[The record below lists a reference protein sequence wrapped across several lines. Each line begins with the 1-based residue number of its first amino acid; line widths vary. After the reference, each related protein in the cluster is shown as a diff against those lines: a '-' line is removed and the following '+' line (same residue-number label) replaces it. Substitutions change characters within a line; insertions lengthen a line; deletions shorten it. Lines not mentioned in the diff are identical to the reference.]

1 MRTPFFMAKTA
12 VLWSLLVISAR
23 ENEASE
29 IQRREVPDA
38 FKIYVH
44 LDDVLAVSDINA
56 DGVLECVE
64 AVRTEY
70 QTQPKVATYLF
81 LLKGHHG
88 TEKKNVSVHI
98 IPGTTPDKITIYF
111 DNNNEQKFEAQYL
124 YTDYETC
131 AIVKGPYGV
140 ERKNKMPNC
149 SFYLRTD
156 TVAGC
161 LLLVSKDK
169 ADNIPKS
176 CITNFADL
184 CGVSVN
190 LYSED
195 LCPEYE

>member
-1 MRTPFFMAKTA
+1 MGTPFFTVKTA
-12 VLWSLLVISAR
+12 VLWSLLVIFAR

-29 IQRREVPDA
+29 IQRREVLDA
-38 FKIYVH
+38 FKIYAH

-111 DNNNEQKFEAQYL
+111 DN
-124 YTDYETC
+124 
-131 AIVKGPYGV
+131 
-140 ERKNKMPNC
+140 R
-149 SFYLRTD
+149 
-156 TVAGC
+156 C

-169 ADNIPKS
+169 ADNVPKS

-190 LYSED
+190 LYSKD

>member
-111 DNNNEQKFEAQYL
+111 DN
-124 YTDYETC
+124 
-131 AIVKGPYGV
+131 
-140 ERKNKMPNC
+140 R
-149 SFYLRTD
+149 
-156 TVAGC
+156 C

>member
-1 MRTPFFMAKTA
+1 MGTPFFTVKTA
-12 VLWSLLVISAR
+12 VLWSLLVIFAR

-29 IQRREVPDA
+29 IQRREVLDA
-38 FKIYVH
+38 FKIYAH

-140 ERKNKMPNC
+140 ER
-149 SFYLRTD
+149 
-156 TVAGC
+156 C

-169 ADNIPKS
+169 ADNVPKS

-190 LYSED
+190 LYSKD